1 MSQSRRKRTTQ
12 AFYQAIR
19 KDYASMC
26 REDDKY
32 GVRKYSDAYIFE
44 VLAEK
49 YFRSAKT
56 IENIVFHRV

>member
-1 MSQSRRKRTTQ
+1 MSRSLRETTQ
-12 AFYQAIR
+12 SLYDAIR
-19 KDYASMC
+19 RDYESMSRKD
-26 REDDKY
+26 EQY

-44 VLAEK
+44 TLGRR

>member
-1 MSQSRRKRTTQ
+1 MSGVRRKKTTK
-12 AFYQAIR
+12 ALYQAIR
-19 KDYASMC
+19 RDYAAMI

-44 VLAEK
+44 VLGEK

-56 IENIVFHRV
+56 IENIVYHRV

>member
-1 MSQSRRKRTTQ
+1 MSRSLRETTQ
-12 AFYQAIR
+12 SLYDAIR
-19 KDYASMC
+19 RDYESMS
-26 REDDKY
+26 RKDDKY